1 MDLLLVIVMIWIV
14 RSRHCLRG
22 KTVLPST
29 HNYWKVIIYLSNYRR
44 SREFLTLSSCI
55 SKMQNKIKV
64 NILNLK
70 LLRILFIKY
79 DIRRIKH
86 CTLVVAWEIWNV
98 NTFFSKVILLVK
110 YNNRVNSCSFHTGY
124 MNRMSLFNS
133 GLYPW
138 VITY

>member
-14 RSRHCLRG
+14 RSRDCLRG
-22 KTVLPST
+22 KTDLPST

-79 DIRRIKH
+79 DIRRTKH

-98 NTFFSKVILLVK
+98 NTFFSEVILLVK
-110 YNNRVNSCSFHTGY
+110 YNNRVNSCSFHKGY
-124 MNRMSLFNS
+124 MNGMLLFNS
-133 GLYPW
+133 GVLK
-138 VITY
+138 